1 MPVLKTQKI
10 GIIACSGEEM
20 PEGLVS
26 RQVALKIL
34 KELGPSK
41 TVTLCL
47 PLFLAGGES
56 DRSFAKLYP
65 TIAIDGC
72 HLKCAYRA
80 TQKYSSRPKAG
91 YVVTDFTDC
100 GINNLREL
108 DQKGL
113 KVVDQMAVVI
123 AKNIDGLL
131 NNNEAESEVK
141 AEIGSV
147 KTESDKCSCGSGIQ
161 VSKLMINGKEREI
174 IALPLIFENLAKNHK
189 PATTKMISELME
201 AIKIY
206 NLISEEERKEYQGA
220 ILNAYQDYLSE
231 RNSKEKL

>member
-34 KELGPSK
+34 NELRPHK
-41 TVTLCL
+41 TITLCL

-65 TIAIDGC
+65 TVAIDGC
-72 HLKCAYRA
+72 DLKCAYRA
-80 TQKYSSRPKAG
+80 TQKYSSRPTAG

-100 GINNLREL
+100 GINNLRKL
-108 DQKGL
+108 DRKGL
-113 KVVDQMAVVI
+113 EVVDQMAAVI
-123 AKNIDGLL
+123 VNNIDALL
-131 NNNEAESEVK
+131 NNEVESDVK

-147 KTESDKCSCGSGIQ
+147 KPETATCSCGSGIV
-161 VSKLMINGKEREI
+161 VSKLIINGKMREI
-174 IALPLIFENLAKNHK
+174 IALPLLFENFSKDHK
-189 PATTKMISELME
+189 PANPKIVFEMME
-201 AIKIY
+201 TIKIY
-206 NLISEEERKEYQGA
+206 NPISEEERKEYQEA